1 MPNEL
6 FSILIVEDEGL
17 VAKDL
22 AARLMQT
29 GYNIA
34 GIADNYNDAIDLFKI
49 ELPDLVLL
57 DITLKGKKTGIDIAT
72 EINNIL
78 PTPFIFVSA
87 HTDADTLGK
96 AKNTFPASYMVK
108 PFTTSHLLIAIELA
122 LHNFA
127 YQKTIAAPN
136 PEAITDD
143 EEQLYLKQDFIFI
156 KDGNTFIKLRQADV
170 VYMEAQDNYVKL
182 VTREKSHLIRCTLA
196 RIIDKMKKNF
206 FVRIHRSFCINID
219 KVDSFTEHEVSVND
233 SKIPIGRNYKEEFIN
248 RFQLR

>member
-1 MPNEL
+1 MPNQL

-34 GIADNYNDAIDLFKI
+34 GIADNYNDAIDLFKT

-57 DITLKGKKTGIDIAT
+57 DITLKGKKSGIDIAT

-87 HTDADTLGK
+87 HTDAETLDK
-96 AKNTFPASYMVK
+96 AKNTYPAAYLVK
-108 PFTTSHLLIAIELA
+108 PFTTSHLLVSVELA

-127 YQKTIAAPN
+127 YQKTAAITN
-136 PEAITDD
+136 PEMPADTQ
-143 EEQLYLKQDFIFI
+143 EELYLKQDFIFI
-156 KDGNTFIKLRQADV
+156 KDSNIFIKLHQADV
-170 VYMEAQDNYVKL
+170 EYMEAKDNYVRL
-182 VTREKSHLIRCTLA
+182 VTKEKSYLMRCTLA
-196 RIIDKMKKNF
+196 RIIEKMKKNF

-219 KVDSFTEHEVSVND
+219 KVESFTEHEVSVND
-233 SKIPIGRNYKEEFIN
+233 NKIPIGRNYNEEFIN

>member
-78 PTPFIFVSA
+78 PTPFIFVTA

-108 PFTTSHLLIAIELA
+108 PFTTSHLLISIELA

-127 YQKTIAAPN
+127 YQKTIAADN
-136 PEAITDD
+136 PEAITND

-156 KDGNTFIKLRQADV
+156 KDGNTFIKLHQADV
-170 VYMEAQDNYVKL
+170 VYMEAKDNYVKL
-182 VTREKSHLIRCTLA
+182 FTQEKSYLIRCTLA
-196 RIIDKMKKNF
+196 RIIDKMKKHF

-248 RFQLR
+248 RFHLR